1 MSINISVTNTD
12 DFPSLG
18 KKTVREQTKSR
29 RSSSAL
35 SSQSSASFGSPSP
48 SVVKTLIQNGDYY
61 AAEDATLRP
70 FLKCFCETCG
80 QQWLRENRWTT
91 YCEKAFVLKKGT
103 TVKVVKSKVVHHKV
117 GFKHERFSIA
127 LVELEQPKKVLE
139 KSKHCRQGIQRFPEF
154 GWVMS
159 KTLKIRGAI
168 RSESALKEAQSEVV
182 DRSRSRSA
190 SVATSVQG
198 NGVFQFGEAVLV
210 QVESGD
216 WVEAIVKSEDPKDL
230 KVALEGDSQIYPV
243 HAAYI
248 KKFPTRKFVLTCDA
262 KVRSTEFVDNWDQIA
277 TLKKGTVVS
286 ISHMSGY
293 EGRVTAPIAGWVT
306 MRSKHR
312 LNMIEQT
319 WKFKEQKP
327 TIIVKNLPS
336 NVTENQLTRAIRM
349 KARCNPLNVKF
360 ESQNGKYS
368 ALVEVDFGAGCQLVD
383 RKVLELNYG
392 WNVTFKWDIQFLQ
405 NRAAQNL
412 FN

>member
-18 KKTVREQTKSR
+18 KKTVREQTKSK

-48 SVVKTLIQNGDYY
+48 SVVKTVIQNGDYF
-61 AAEDATLRP
+61 ATEDATLRP
-70 FLKCFCETCG
+70 FLKCFCNTCG
-80 QQWLRENRWTT
+80 GQWLRESRWTT
-91 YCEKAFVLKKGT
+91 NCEKAFVLKKGS

-127 LVELEQPKKVLE
+127 LVQIEDPEMDLEYSSECCV
-139 KSKHCRQGIQRFPEF
+139 GNQRVPWS

-168 RSESALKEAQSEVV
+168 RSQSAVRKAAQRGVV
-182 DRSRSRSA
+182 DHSRSRSV
-190 SVATSVQG
+190 SVANSTQG
-198 NGVFQFGEAVLV
+198 YGVFQFGEPVIV
-210 QVESGD
+210 QLESGD
-216 WVEAIVKSEDPKDL
+216 WVEATVKSEDPL
-230 KVALEGDSQIYPV
+230 LVSLEGDSQTYPV
-243 HAAYI
+243 HIEFI
-248 KKFPTRKFVLTCDA
+248 KKCPTTKFVLTCDA

-286 ISHMSGY
+286 ITHMSGY
-293 EGRVTAPIAGWVT
+293 EGRITAPVVGWVT

-312 LNMIEQT
+312 LNMIEPT
-319 WKFKEQKP
+319 WKYKEQKP
-327 TIIVKNLPS
+327 TIVVKNLPS
-336 NVTENQLTRAIRM
+336 TITEKQLTRALRM
-349 KARCNPLNVKF
+349 KARCKVLNVKF
-360 ESQNGKYS
+360 LRLRGENR
-368 ALVEVDFGAGCQLVD
+368 ALVEVDFRGGCQLVD
-383 RKVLELNYG
+383 TKAMELSYG
-392 WNVTFKWDIQFLQ
+392 WSITFKWHMDFLL

>member
-1 MSINISVTNTD
+1 
-12 DFPSLG
+12 
-18 KKTVREQTKSR
+18 
-29 RSSSAL
+29 
-35 SSQSSASFGSPSP
+35 
-48 SVVKTLIQNGDYY
+48 
-61 AAEDATLRP
+61 
-70 FLKCFCETCG
+70 
-80 QQWLRENRWTT
+80 
-91 YCEKAFVLKKGT
+91 
-103 TVKVVKSKVVHHKV
+103 
-117 GFKHERFSIA
+117 
-127 LVELEQPKKVLE
+127 
-139 KSKHCRQGIQRFPEF
+139 
-154 GWVMS
+154 MS

-168 RSESALKEAQSEVV
+168 RSKSTV
-182 DRSRSRSA
+182 DLLEQCRIANRSRSRSA

-210 QVESGD
+210 QLESGD
-216 WVEAIVKSEDPKDL
+216 WVEAIVKSEFPL
-230 KVALEGDSQIYPV
+230 RVALEGDSQIYPV

-248 KKFPTRKFVLTCDA
+248 KKCPTRKFILTCDA

-293 EGRVTAPIAGWVT
+293 EGRVTAPVAGWVT

-327 TIIVKNLPS
+327 TIIVKNLPGS
-336 NVTENQLTRAIRM
+336 VTENQLTRAIRM

-360 ESQNGKYS
+360 ESYKGKYR

-383 RKVLELNYG
+383 RKVLELNFG
-392 WNVTFKWDIQFLQ
+392 WNVTFKWDMQFLQ